1 MLADP
6 AIDAV
11 VIVTPARTHTGLIEA
26 AARGQGGLLRKAH
39 GPHPRR
45 RRPRHRRRPPGRR
58 PAPDRPAVT
67 GQDAR
72 AALSIARAAIQ
83 SVITGIPVRID
94 ELKAE

>member
-1 MLADP
+1 MRGGHGA
-6 AIDAV
+6 AV
-11 VIVTPARTHTGLIEA
+11 VPRMTKRGAMTVSLPGAFCPSRRARA
-26 AARGQGGLLRKAH
+26 
-39 GPHPRR
+39 
-45 RRPRHRRRPPGRR
+45 GRTS
-58 PAPDRPAVT
+58 AVT